1 MNTEHCRNVIIGSGE
16 GGKYLAWHLAQA
28 GEPTMVIE
36 RKYVGGSCPNI
47 NCLPAK
53 NEIWSAKVAN
63 LVQHA
68 SEFGSVTGAVS
79 VDMEAVRKRK
89 RAMVD
94 GLIEVHKNRYKATG
108 AQLVMG
114 SAKFVGPKTLEIRL
128 VDTEDEIRIDAE
140 RVFLNLGTHASIP
153 AVPGLEDCD
162 PLTHIELLELSHLPQ
177 HLVVVGGGYVGLE
190 FAQALRRFGSNVTIL
205 QHGPHLLTNQ
215 DHDVSDEI
223 QRILVSE
230 GIDVVTSAEIVNV
243 SGRSGVEVK
252 LAIRTPQVKRTVA
265 ASDVLVA
272 AGRTPNTDG
281 MGLDVAGVELDHR
294 GYIKVN
300 DRLET
305 TAQDIW
311 AIGECAG
318 SPQFTHASLDDFR
331 VIRDNLAGGSRSTRD
346 RLMPSCLFT
355 DPQVAHVGLTEAQ
368 AKHKGIAIEV
378 ARLPMA
384 AALRTRTISETQ
396 GFMKALIDSEDG
408 RILGFTMVG
417 AEAGEVMAVV
427 QMAMQ
432 TGASYTVLRDAILA
446 HPTMAE
452 GLNSL
457 FSGVKMAASGHVH
470 QDSSKMWPRTAV
482 HRVEADGVKLFYREA
497 GPKDAPVVLLLHG
510 FPTSSFQYRELIPR
524 LADKYRVIAPDLP
537 GFGFTEIPEGRKY
550 TYTFD
555 ALAKTIEAFTDALG
569 LKSYALY
576 VFDYGAP
583 TGFRVAMA
591 RPENVSAIVSQ
602 NGNAY
607 EEGLGDAWAPIR
619 RYWTTPSS
627 ENREAIR
634 EALNAEGMRREY
646 GSGIADPE
654 VLAPEGYTLDA
665 TLLARPGNQDVQLDL
680 FLDYANNVK
689 LYPKFHEYFRKW
701 KPPLLAIWGKHDP
714 YFIPAG
720 AEAFKRDIPN
730 AEVRFLDTGHFAL
743 ETHINEVAHRMREFL
758 AKVVH

>member
-1 MNTEHCRNVIIGSGE
+1 MTSEHCRNVVIGSGE
-16 GGKYLAWHLAQA
+16 GGKYLAWHLAHS
-28 GEPTMVIE
+28 GEPTVVIE

-94 GLIEVHKNRYKATG
+94 GLIEVHKNRYKASG
-108 AQLVMG
+108 ARLVMG
-114 SAKFVGPKTLEIRL
+114 SAKFVGPKRLEVQLI
-128 VDTEDEIRIDAE
+128 DDEDDITISAE
-140 RVFLNLGTHASIP
+140 RVFLNLGTYASIP
-153 AVPGLEDCD
+153 PVPGLAECD
-162 PLTHIELLELSHLPQ
+162 PLTHIELLELSHLPR

-190 FAQALRRFGSNVTIL
+190 FAQALGRFGSKVTIL
-205 QHGPHLLTNQ
+205 QHGPHLLANQ

-230 GIDVVTSAEIVNV
+230 GIDVVTSAEIVSV
-243 SGRSGVEVK
+243 SGRSSAEVK
-252 LAIRTPQVKRTVA
+252 LAIRTPQGERTVV

-272 AGRTPNTDG
+272 AGRTPNTLG
-281 MGLDVAGVELDHR
+281 IGLEVAGVELDHR

-331 VIRDNLAGGSRSTRD
+331 VIRDNLAGGHRSTRD

-355 DPQVAHVGLTEAQ
+355 DPQVAHVGLTETQ
-368 AKHKGIAIEV
+368 AKRKGIAVEV

-384 AALRTRTISETQ
+384 AVLRTRTISEMQ
-396 GFMKALIDSEDG
+396 GFMKALIAPEDG

-432 TGASYTVLRDAILA
+432 TGAPHTVLRDAILA

-457 FSGVKMAASGHVH
+457 FSGVKMIEADGAQPGG
-470 QDSSKMWPRTAV
+470 SKMWPRTAV
-482 HRVEADGVKLFYREA
+482 HRVEADGVKVFYREA
-497 GPKDAPVVLLLHG
+497 GSKGCCCSMDFRH
-510 FPTSSFQYRELIPR
+510 PR
-524 LADKYRVIAPDLP
+524 
-537 GFGFTEIPEGRKY
+537 F
-550 TYTFD
+550 
-555 ALAKTIEAFTDALG
+555 
-569 LKSYALY
+569 S
-576 VFDYGAP
+576 
-583 TGFRVAMA
+583 TG
-591 RPENVSAIVSQ
+591 N
-602 NGNAY
+602 
-607 EEGLGDAWAPIR
+607 
-619 RYWTTPSS
+619 
-627 ENREAIR
+627 
-634 EALNAEGMRREY
+634 
-646 GSGIADPE
+646 
-654 VLAPEGYTLDA
+654 
-665 TLLARPGNQDVQLDL
+665 
-680 FLDYANNVK
+680 
-689 LYPKFHEYFRKW
+689 
-701 KPPLLAIWGKHDP
+701 
-714 YFIPAG
+714 
-720 AEAFKRDIPN
+720 
-730 AEVRFLDTGHFAL
+730 
-743 ETHINEVAHRMREFL
+743 
-758 AKVVH
+758 